1 MLNQVTENINRL
13 VPGANAST
21 VAVTIGHSSVTV
33 DSGKLFDVCKALKTE
48 GYNVLQAITATDY
61 PERIEL
67 TYILADFTRN
77 LELLLK
83 TNVPRGDGHGNNKET
98 LPKVDSVVS
107 LWSAANYQE
116 REAYDMMGIHFVG
129 HPDHRRILTPDDW
142 QGYPLRK
149 DYIVQ
154 EKYLDMVVNP
164 AHKINHDDHLFGK
177 RLKAEIGDPKK
188 VSASWKDS
196 SGAGEEAEED
206 KEDA

>member
-1 MLNQVTENINRL
+1 MHNQIAETLNRV
-13 VPGANAST
+13 VSGANAVVNT
-21 VAVTIGHSSVTV
+21 ATIGDSSITV
-33 DSGKLFDVCKALKTE
+33 DSGKILDVCKTLKSE
-48 GYNVLQAITATDY
+48 GFNVLQVITGCDY
-61 PERIEL
+61 ADRIEL
-67 TYILADFTRN
+67 TYILADYTKN
-77 LELLLK
+77 LEVLVK
-83 TNVPRGDGHGNNKET
+83 TALPRGDGNGNNRET
-98 LPKVDSVVS
+98 LPKIDSVVS
-107 LWSAANYQE
+107 VWNAANFQE
-116 REAYDMMGIHFVG
+116 RETYDMIGVNFVG

-149 DYIVQ
+149 DYVVQ

>member
-1 MLNQVTENINRL
+1 MHNQIAETLNRV
-13 VPGANAST
+13 VSGANAVVNTAT
-21 VAVTIGHSSVTV
+21 VGDSSITV
-33 DSGKLFDVCKALKTE
+33 DSGKILDVCKTLKNE
-48 GYNVLQAITATDY
+48 GFNVLQVITGCDYTD
-61 PERIEL
+61 RIEL
-67 TYILADFTRN
+67 TYILADYTKN
-77 LELLLK
+77 LEVLVK
-83 TNVPRGDGHGNNKET
+83 TALPRGDGNGNNRET
-98 LPKVDSVVS
+98 LPKIDSVVS
-107 LWSAANYQE
+107 VWNAANFQE
-116 REAYDMMGIHFVG
+116 RETYDMIGVNFVG

-149 DYIVQ
+149 DYVVQ